1 MKKHLRFI
9 INKKMSKQVKEY
21 LKNEIVKYFK
31 IKQDIEKRKIIHA
44 YLEKKE
50 YEKKRKL
57 N

>member
-1 MKKHLRFI
+1 M
-9 INKKMSKQVKEY
+9 KKMSKKTREY
-21 LKNEIVKYFK
+21 ITNEIVKYFK